1 MPAMLRDEDLSG
13 GGVAVAE
20 ELVAADGGVPETGSA
35 AAITA
40 PVVVPSA
47 PDSAAWRPLL
57 WQLTLLS
64 LPLIAENL
72 LHIGVGLTDTYLA
85 NNVIPLGGLAGDAL
99 AQARSFN
106 ANAAAAVGSTT
117 YLLWFLGLMTGAV
130 GTGSTALIARA
141 TGARDKRTAR
151 SAVGQSVMLAFLS
164 GLVLCALFFVAAG
177 PISRN
182 FGLSDPEAQHLI
194 YVYIRILTV
203 GIPLATITFIG
214 NACLRGAGDTL
225 TPAIAMIVI
234 DLVNIVLSFGLC
246 YGLGPFPKWGFD
258 GIVWGTSIAYGG
270 GAFVVMAVLLHG
282 AGSSGLKLFW
292 HRMRPARNTIRR
304 IFKVGIPSGAEG
316 LIFWG
321 ANFVVLFFVNT
332 LGVVPAAAHNIVI
345 RIEAF
350 SYMTGYAV
358 ATAAA
363 TMVGQSLGMNDPR
376 RARKSGFLAY
386 GVGGGVM
393 AGVGLL
399 FIAFPQTFCG
409 LVSNDPTLVATSAGA
424 LRVAGFTQIAF
435 AAMMIFGGALRGA
448 GDTTAVMTRN
458 LGSAI
463 LVRMLGALLAV
474 RVFGFGLTVVWAV
487 LGLDMCIRGGLLA
500 ARFYHG
506 KWETLKV

>member
-1 MPAMLRDEDLSG
+1 MYRSEADEELG
-13 GGVAVAE
+13 GLAVAE
-20 ELVAADGGVPETGSA
+20 GVVAADSGAPEAGASA
-35 AAITA
+35 AVTGPALEYA
-40 PVVVPSA
+40 P

-64 LPLIAENL
+64 LPLVAENL

-85 NNVIPLGGLAGDAL
+85 NNVIPLKGLAGETL

-141 TGARDKRTAR
+141 TGAKDKRTAR

-164 GLVLCALFFVAAG
+164 GLVLCALFFFAAG
-177 PISRN
+177 PISRG

-246 YGLGPFPKWGFD
+246 YGMGPFPKWGFD

-282 AGSSGLKLFW
+282 AGVERSQ
-292 HRMRPARNTIRR
+292 T
-304 IFKVGIPSGAEG
+304 
-316 LIFWG
+316 
-321 ANFVVLFFVNT
+321 VLA
-332 LGVVPAAAHNIVI
+332 P
-345 RIEAF
+345 
-350 SYMTGYAV
+350 YA
-358 ATAAA
+358 
-363 TMVGQSLGMNDPR
+363 
-376 RARKSGFLAY
+376 
-386 GVGGGVM
+386 
-393 AGVGLL
+393 
-399 FIAFPQTFCG
+399 
-409 LVSNDPTLVATSAGA
+409 AGA
-424 LRVAGFTQIAF
+424 
-435 AAMMIFGGALRGA
+435 
-448 GDTTAVMTRN
+448 
-458 LGSAI
+458 
-463 LVRMLGALLAV
+463 
-474 RVFGFGLTVVWAV
+474 
-487 LGLDMCIRGGLLA
+487 
-500 ARFYHG
+500 
-506 KWETLKV
+506 